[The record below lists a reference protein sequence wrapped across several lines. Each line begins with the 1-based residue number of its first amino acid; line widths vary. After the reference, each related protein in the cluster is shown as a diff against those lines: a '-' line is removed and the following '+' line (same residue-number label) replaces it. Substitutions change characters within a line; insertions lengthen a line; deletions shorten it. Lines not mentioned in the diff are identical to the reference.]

1 MAAPPLLSSPGFLE
15 LEEAGEGTQDGEAG
29 EEEIGG
35 TWLYQRE
42 PEPYIGG
49 PRSLVP
55 IHCIQLLVVTLS
67 LSSMFFHGLVLS
79 H

>member
-55 IHCIQLLVVTLS
+55 IH
-67 LSSMFFHGLVLS
+67 
-79 H
+79 